1 LVGWLV
7 SLVTYLVAQLVGW
20 LVG

>member
-7 SLVTYLVAQLVGW
+7 RK
-20 LVG
+20 

>member
-7 SLVTYLVAQLVGW
+7 R
-20 LVG
+20 